1 MNGVEELSPEIDHA
15 VWRFLNSNPK
25 WKQKD
30 MRERKERAEKLA
42 AKRRESEMAM
52 KAEKRA
58 KHAEQTI
65 PDPILDISCPDYPS
79 WLLERIDRN

>member
-1 MNGVEELSPEIDHA
+1 MNGVEEISPEIDHA
-15 VWRFLNSNPK
+15 IWRFLNSNPK

-42 AKRRESEMAM
+42 AERREREMAM

-58 KHAEQTI
+58 NNAAQSI
-65 PDPILDISCPDYPS
+65 PDISCPDYPS